1 MLSESGKAAYL
12 KFLEG
17 GAPVRSAL
25 HLKKAIHR
33 LAASLLALGCL
44 FCALAGCGSLEK
56 LGGVSELDPE
66 TPMMSA
72 EKSGVWAAYFGRGT
86 TGQDDLTARNYVISA
101 AAQLKKSGR
110 LERYML
116 FSCDG
121 NVSTQIAQMKRAA
134 EDGYDAFLIDPCDI
148 EALEYAKQLAEE
160 GKIAFAAEFSEEY
173 SLDGVLG
180 IECST
185 FRSDLA
191 AANYICSAADPDK
204 RACAVIITAQN
215 AFGAAKR
222 DAFVQTL
229 AEYPDITVAA
239 DLSYRAGEAP
249 AGTFDRALE
258 EVLLLEPELSGGG
271 CELIVLCDRID
282 GALLEHILASSPVT
296 PLLAVSDR
304 IDFLEGISAAAQNG
318 VYPKF
323 AIVNSPADLPAIALN
338 ILVRAASGESFR
350 PSAVADGRIV
360 IDINFSMTDEFF
372 RSGQAMLGI
381 ADDQYIA
388 TGIMQDVVSGIF
400 E

>member
-1 MLSESGKAAYL
+1 MK
-12 KFLEG
+12 
-17 GAPVRSAL
+17 SAL
-25 HLKKAIHR
+25 HPKKAVRR
-33 LAASLLALGCL
+33 LAAALLALCCL
-44 FCALAGCGSLEK
+44 FGALSGCVRLEEF
-56 LGGVSELDPE
+56 GGVSERDPE

-72 EKSGVWAAYFGRGT
+72 EKGGIWAAYFGRST

-116 FSCDG
+116 FCCDG

-148 EALEYAKQLAEE
+148 EALEYAKQLAKE

-191 AANYICSAADPDK
+191 AAGYICSAADPDK
-204 RACAVIITAQN
+204 RACAVMITAQN

-222 DAFVQTL
+222 EAFVQTL

-239 DLSYRAGEAP
+239 DLSYRDGDDTSEV
-249 AGTFDRALE
+249 FDRALAE
-258 EVLLLEPELSGGG
+258 AMLLEPELSGGG

-282 GALLEHILASSPVT
+282 GALMEHILASSPVT

-304 IDFLEGISAAAQNG
+304 IDFLEGISVAAQNG

-323 AIVNSPADLPAIALN
+323 AVVNSPADLPAIALN

-350 PSAVADGRIV
+350 PSAVEDGRIV